1 MERLRAVSIEFT
13 SRFAH
18 PCRGKQPLTWKS
30 VVVQRLAPQRE
41 LWAAPCQLPA
51 RKHLS
56 LIVIGCQPEIASSL
70 EQETRIPE
78 ATSGGE
84 VERYYTSAVHL

>member
-1 MERLRAVSIEFT
+1 MFACRKYWVYFPICTPLQGETASNMEERRRAVFGSAKRIVSCT
-13 SRFAH
+13 LSAS
-18 PCRGKQPLTWKS
+18 CS
-30 VVVQRLAPQRE
+30 
-41 LWAAPCQLPA
+41 
-51 RKHLS
+51 KHLS

>member
-30 VVVQRLAPQRE
+30 VVVQREIVSCTLSAS
-41 LWAAPCQLPA
+41 CS
-51 RKHLS
+51 KHLS